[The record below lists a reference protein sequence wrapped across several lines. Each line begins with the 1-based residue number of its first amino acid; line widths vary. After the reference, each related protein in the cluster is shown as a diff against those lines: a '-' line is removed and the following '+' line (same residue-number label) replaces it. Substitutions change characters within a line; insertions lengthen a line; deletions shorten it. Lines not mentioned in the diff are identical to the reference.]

1 MAKQKPIHEVTYW
14 PVRVSIWRNES
25 DDGSRVNYSTVVN
38 RVYSTGEG
46 KKKEWHSTP
55 SLDVEDILP
64 AAKALEEAFAWI
76 HQAMAQDRQQ
86 AQAA

>member
-1 MAKQKPIHEVTYW
+1 MAKQNKPVHEVTFW

-25 DDGSRVNYSTVVN
+25 DGGRVNYSTTVS

-55 SLDVEDILP
+55 SLDVEDLLP
-64 AAKALEEAFAWI
+64 AAKALEAAFAWI
-76 HQAMAQDRQQ
+76 HQTIAEERRES
-86 AQAA
+86 QAA